1 MSNSCNPI
9 AGSSVHGILQ
19 AIIVEWVAISFS
31 RGSSQTRNWT
41 WVSYIA
47 GRFFTDWASRE
58 GQILIYSSL
67 YSQVALLVKKMP
79 ANAEDSIDASLIP
92 GSGRSPGGGH
102 GNLLQYFCLK
112 KRLLREESGRLQSI
126 GSQKVRHDWSDMV
139 CMHIFITDGYT
150 ITY

>member
-9 AGSSVHGILQ
+9 AGSSVHGIPQ
-19 AIIVEWVAISFS
+19 AIIVEWVAVSFS
-31 RGSSQTRNWT
+31 RGSSQSRNRT

-67 YSQVALLVKKMP
+67 YSQVALMVKKTP
-79 ANAEDSIDASLIP
+79 ANAEDSRDASLTP
-92 GSGRSPGGGH
+92 GSGRSPGWGH
-102 GNLLQYFCLK
+102 GNPLQDFAW
-112 KRLLREESGRLQSI
+112 RIPWTEEPGGLQSI
-126 GSQKVRHDWSDMV
+126 GSQRVRHDWSDMV